1 MTISSRMGMT
11 AALVAMLLT
20 PLAYAGGIQSEK
32 EAVSLAESA
41 MKKIV
46 ADDIEGATE
55 FLRPYASM
63 DWGELNAMTKHVA
76 ETYRTRPAG
85 FGDPLGYAYATRES
99 VSDTVLRV
107 TFIEKFKR
115 KPLLWEFYF
124 YKPEQNWLLWGLT
137 FNASEARMFNLAP
150 IPVPQASQP
159 AAR

>member
-1 MTISSRMGMT
+1 MTISCRIGMVS
-11 AALVAMLLT
+11 ALVAMLFA
-20 PLAYAGGIQSEK
+20 PFAHAGGVQSEK
-32 EAVSLAESA
+32 EAIMLAESA

-46 ADDIEGATE
+46 ADDVEGATE
-55 FLRPYASM
+55 LLRPHASI
-63 DWGELNAMTKHVA
+63 DWGELNALTKHVA

-99 VSDTVLRV
+99 VGDSVLRV

-124 YKPEQNWLLWGLT
+124 YKPEQNWLLLGFT

-150 IPVPQASQP
+150 LPPPQASSP
-159 AAR
+159 AVR